1 MSSDNHNDVI
11 EELNDD
17 FMVISKT
24 SSDIINGMYF
34 ETEEDK
40 LLCESIIDNLEKS
53 ISEGLKEE
61 KIVQLPFLG
70 CLRKSPLKKEVRKN
84 YTNFKI
90 ARKYM
95 SKEDYKAHVKAV
107 VNDAKEK
114 IAKDDFLKLRI
125 KRIKSKNKKKYE
137 SLYLKVGKAY
147 AEMFIFALLN
157 LKEVPFNQEIQDAF
171 DNLKD

>member
-1 MSSDNHNDVI
+1 MYNDNYNKSI
-11 EELNDD
+11 EELDNN
-17 FMVISKT
+17 FTVISKT
-24 SSDIINGMYF
+24 SSDIIQGMKF
-34 ETEEDK
+34 DTEEDE
-40 LLCESIIDNLEKS
+40 LLCESIIDSLEKC
-53 ISEGLKEE
+53 ISDGLKED

-70 CLRKSPLKKEVRKN
+70 SLRKSPLKKEVRKN

-114 IAKDDFLKLRI
+114 IAKDDYLKLRI

-137 SLYLKVGKAY
+137 SFYLKIGKAY
-147 AEMFIFALLN
+147 AELFIYSILL